1 MTQDSQEMNKQI
13 NVQASEITS
22 EVGRRQFLKMAA
34 MAGGSLLA
42 AQPLLSTF
50 ANDKTTP
57 CKTHKGCT
65 NGNCSKKGCNDPK
78 CGHTQPTPAAGT
90 PLMSAIGTSAL
101 IQAKDFEARFASI
114 EGISANQL
122 KQHVGLYQNYVK
134 KVNEIVT
141 ALNAPDLDL
150 SKVNATYDPY
160 RELHVEQS
168 FALNGVV
175 LHEQY
180 FENMGGNRTAP
191 SEALKD
197 AIAKRYG
204 SWNEMMVKLKAL
216 SKSMRGWAM
225 LGFNM
230 RDGQIHL
237 YGLDSHN
244 QLAPFNVSP
253 LLVVD
258 VFEHAYM
265 IDFGT
270 NRGSYLDAFMAN
282 IDWAPVEKR
291 LIMAQA
297 NFTSSL

>member
-1 MTQDSQEMNKQI
+1 MIPDSPELNTEK
-13 NVQASEITS
+13 SENTT

-34 MAGGSLLA
+34 IAGGGLLA
-42 AQPLLSTF
+42 AQPIISAF
-50 ANDKTTP
+50 AEGKTTP

-78 CGHTQPTPAAGT
+78 CGHTQPV
-90 PLMSAIGTSAL
+90 PLTESPL
-101 IQAKDFEARFASI
+101 IQAKEFETRFATI

-168 FALNGVV
+168 FALNGVI

-197 AIAKRYG
+197 TIAKRYG

-270 NRGSYLDAFMAN
+270 NRASYLDAFMAN

-291 LIMAQA
+291 LLMAQA
-297 NFTSSL
+297 QFASSL